1 MLAEPRKRHNG
12 QPQACEPCRK
22 AKIRCDHANPK
33 CSRCVLRSLN
43 CVYHPAPMTKRRP
56 PSSHT
61 PIHFDTTLPDLPT
74 TQNVSSAFQIPT
86 ECLVGAG
93 ISHSPGD
100 PSPAASS
107 GLTARSSASKRN
119 MLFNEELGQHETTR
133 FSAVFVE
140 NQDSFGAVMLDA
152 TNPNHHEIGREPDVT
167 ARSRVELAVRTLL
180 NFPTARTCDML
191 MAGIHH
197 IYDVWLSPT
206 MIQQCLKQVWTE
218 YANELGELRTRDSVL
233 RVANDI
239 FVNHKRRHSIPDCDV
254 PSNPDHFPWM
264 NWFGGPHLRWEMI
277 GILFSWAGIAFRCKQ
292 EWDPI
297 FDLPEQYGRNR
308 NSAADKMRECAAACV
323 RLCEGNFE
331 ISDTMVICMKN
342 STRLQS
348 IIISDESDRV
358 RVDYGTVR
366 SAFITAGL
374 HRLTPAKEITPFSQ
388 HRATLAS
395 SMYYY
400 DKCHSLFNARPPM
413 LSNRYCQ
420 CPLPLD
426 LGEEDVYGGRER
438 LTVAIAKLDSNGWNT
453 NGQIFATTWL
463 RALAMLSPI
472 REGILE
478 LTLSVNSKFTK
489 SQVEDLQVHLGN
501 IVASYPPH
509 IQYQGNSEWP
519 PQSSS
524 RFHERSADEVYIITR
539 IQLDVLQCQFLLQR
553 LLVSQQFSGG
563 QDLFDI
569 AQETMSVIL
578 SLWLNRDRLREFH
591 HAFDWIA
598 VSYGMPCAGI
608 LCVELLRASNL
619 VPPATQSELLST
631 AARDCVRFSRSDVV
645 QNLVMFRA
653 LLDWIR
659 PTDNNAQLSKKFK
672 TVIQRIIDAVFDSL
686 DSSCGMQTQEMP
698 SEQQSQRHYGPQDQ
712 QSPGQNPP
720 TATGREHDIDSDM
733 NAFNY
738 MDWLNTVD
746 WTQGGW
752 LEQSN
757 PPFSY

>member
-22 AKIRCDHANPK
+22 AKVRCDHTSPK
-33 CSRCVLRSLN
+33 CSRCVLRSLD
-43 CVYHPAPMTKRRP
+43 CIYHPAPMTKRRP
-56 PSSHT
+56 PISHT
-61 PIHFDTTLPDLPT
+61 PIEFDTTLPDLLT
-74 TQNVSSAFQIPT
+74 TQNVSSFFQIPT
-86 ECLVGAG
+86 ESSVG
-93 ISHSPGD
+93 ISLSPTD

-119 MLFNEELGQHETTR
+119 MLFQEQLGQHETTR

-152 TNPNHHEIGREPDVT
+152 TNSNLHELDREPDVM

-191 MAGIHH
+191 MTGIHH

-218 YANELGELRTRDSVL
+218 YASELGELRTRESVWK
-233 RVANDI
+233 VANDL
-239 FVNHKRRHSIPDCDV
+239 FLNHKRPHSTPDCDLS
-254 PSNPDHFPWM
+254 SNSDHASWM

-277 GILFSWAGIAFRCKQ
+277 GILFSWAGIAFRSKQ
-292 EWDPI
+292 EWDPV
-297 FDLPEQYGRNR
+297 FDLPEQHGRNR
-308 NSAADKMRECAAACV
+308 NTAAEKMRECAAACI

-366 SAFITAGL
+366 SAFISAGL
-374 HRLTPAKEITPFSQ
+374 HRLTPAKEITPFFQ
-388 HRATLAS
+388 HRASLAS
-395 SMYYY
+395 SMYYH

-426 LGEEDVYGGRER
+426 LCEEDVYGGRER
-438 LTVAIAKLDSNGWNT
+438 LAVAIAKLDSNGWNT
-453 NGQIFATTWL
+453 NGQIFTTTWL

-489 SQVEDLQVHLGN
+489 SQVEDLQVQLRN
-501 IVASYPPH
+501 IVALYPPH
-509 IQYQGNSEWP
+509 IQYQGNSEWHS
-519 PQSSS
+519 QSSS
-524 RFHERSADEVYIITR
+524 QFHRRSAHGAYIITR

-553 LLVSQQFSGG
+553 LLVVQQFSGG

-578 SLWLNRDRLREFH
+578 SLWQNRDQLQEFH

-608 LCVELLRASNL
+608 LCVELLRASSL
-619 VPPATQSELLST
+619 VPPAQQSELSST
-631 AARDCVRFSRSDVV
+631 AAASECVKFSRSEVV

-672 TVIQRIIDAVFDSL
+672 TVLQRIIDAVFDSL
-686 DSSCGMQTQEMP
+686 GSSCGMQTQP
-698 SEQQSQRHYGPQDQ
+698 SEQQSQGPQDQ
-712 QSPGQNPP
+712 QSPGQNVP
-720 TATGREHDIDSDM
+720 TATGREHDIDPDM
-733 NAFNY
+733 NTFND

-752 LEQSN
+752 LEQIN
-757 PPFSY
+757 PPFPY